1 MATAVSTA
9 EIWTKVAKEQSAA
22 LVNDKKALVQATAD
36 AAAAA
41 RNLSASQQALAN
53 AYATGAP
60 AAQIAALNANTIT
73 LSNQKIV
80 ADSQLNNAA
89 QTVRNTQA
97 SLTEANQKVAAN
109 QRAEQTSI
117 DQPAG
122 PVTPVPA
129 STIGDSTD
137 LPPDAPP
144 VVINSQKPGEDQIA
158 ITAANATDT
167 PTLQKPGEDQLAI
180 TAANAPLT
188 INLQKPGED
197 QLATTAANAPL
208 ITEPV
213 SISTFQDPQ
222 QAAAAAAL
230 EIPAANPQGQ
240 DPAQMAGQGLTAAK
254 LNTASQATQQDVVNF
269 QAKPDWRVRLSLS
282 PGAQASQYLYWAN
295 PPGILAPLQAT
306 DGVIFPYTPDISVSY
321 NAAYDPTELTH
332 SNYKYFTYKG
342 SSVDQISIG
351 CTFTAQDTA
360 EAQYVLAVIHF
371 FRSVTK
377 MFYGQD
383 QNPKN
388 GTPPPLCYL
397 SGLGAFQF
405 DAHPLVITNF
415 TYKLPT
421 DVDYIQ
427 AGSDFTPAGV
437 NRQNSPIQPKS
448 FGSDP
453 AQAGEA
459 RRSSSGLNPGGLTA
473 APNWQTT
480 NTGTKEATW
489 VPTKINISIT
499 ANPIITRNDISN
511 KFSLKE
517 YATGALLRGTKRA
530 GGGIW

>member
-1 MATAVSTA
+1 MAQFTSS
-9 EIWTKVAKEQSAA
+9 E
-22 LVNDKKALVQATAD
+22 TAD
-36 AAAAA
+36 P
-41 RNLSASQQALAN
+41 SGSKVN
-53 AYATGAP
+53 AV
-60 AAQIAALNANTIT
+60 LNTETNTIT
-73 LSNQKIV
+73 YTVTTASGLI
-80 ADSQLNNAA
+80 ATTNA
-89 QTVRNTQA
+89 
-97 SLTEANQKVAAN
+97 
-109 QRAEQTSI
+109 
-117 DQPAG
+117 
-122 PVTPVPA
+122 PA
-129 STIGDSTD
+129 STPGNSVTILNAIRQQITAQTGSGIATATALAGFGDALNTVQVETTNQSTAAPPGVQETNPIPTNNTVD
-137 LPPDAPP
+137 PGVPPDAPPPDDPP
-144 VVINSQKPGEDQIA
+144 VVINS
-158 ITAANATDT
+158 
-167 PTLQKPGEDQLAI
+167 QKPGEDQLAI

-282 PGAQASQYLYWAN
+282 PGAQAAQYLYWAN

-427 AGSDFTPAGV
+427 AGSSSTPAGV